1 MKKNLI
7 KTFILTT
14 ILIIIDLVSKYF
26 FYNQN
31 YLSKLDYISPV
42 FNHWITRG
50 IQINIYLVIII
61 SILAIIIFIKLLHI
75 KYISRITFSIFIAW
89 TLGNLI
95 DRIFLWWVRD
105 FIAIWNFPV
114 FNIADVLLNIWAIII
129 LINEFNRKQ
138 IKLKSF
144 NSNWNYNKKN

>member
-1 MKKNLI
+1 M
-7 KTFILTT
+7 
-14 ILIIIDLVSKYF
+14 IIDLGSKYF

-31 YLSKLDYISPV
+31 YLYKFNYINPV

-105 FIAIWNFPV
+105 FISIWNFPV
-114 FNIADVLLNIWAIII
+114 FNIADVLLNIWAIVI